1 MVLVF
6 KNDGTSIFGAPRYA
20 IYRHLTTHNRR
31 IYPPLP
37 TTPFFFF
44 PRQSDQQII
53 DISWRYVSD
62 TPETSKYRRI
72 YYPPLPTAGGALL
85 SKRRGLDRGPPHRL
99 PAVHDPRPPREEG
112 GAGVPRAVEL
122 DRASP
127 WGVADKRLSPRD
139 ASLQQGPPIRVP
151 G

>member
-1 MVLVF
+1 MYRRLTAQT
-6 KNDGTSIFGAPRYA
+6 NDVYAPK
-20 IYRHLTTHNRR
+20 
-31 IYPPLP
+31 P
-37 TTPFFFF
+37 TTGDALLPKGRSLHSVCFTSSA
-44 PRQSDQQII
+44 QTII
-53 DISWRYVSD
+53 DISWRYFSD
-62 TPETSKYRRI
+62 TPKTSKYRRI
-72 YYPPLPTAGGALL
+72 FYPPLPTAGDTLL
-85 SKRRGLDRGPPHRL
+85 PKRRGLDRGPPHRL